1 MYVLLLILII
11 GVVLFGRTFFWK
23 VPKNHYAVPTIFGK
37 RKSFNFKEGLHIWP
51 PSPIGGTQH
60 ISLAPR
66 LIEVDVI
73 FQLKDELEMTTSV
86 AMPYTPDP
94 KLKDPDTKVNKFSS
108 IAENEEAILKKN
120 AQTFLKEKFGIIAG
134 RVNSQTFLDN
144 LATVGAILNAMMRLK
159 NLPHLNHDK
168 TTCGVNDC
176 TMEKM
181 VPSNK
186 ILSFY
191 KTHWQIVKAFIDK
204 EKSHPEERSTF
215 EEDWGIDIGRITFSQ
230 PRYSV
235 ETQKARE
242 SVRQAEK
249 RTGAVTE
256 VIGLVAKAETDA
268 HLEPPD
274 AQALVE
280 KVMDPQASKAYL
292 TIQGKGGEGNVLVM
306 SELFGRKTQAQD
318 GERKGKKGN
327 KGQGGSQ

>member
-1 MYVLLLILII
+1 MYILVLILII
-11 GVVLFGRTFFWK
+11 GAILFGRTFFWK
-23 VPKNHYAVPTIFGK
+23 VPKNHYAVPMIFGE

-51 PSPIGGTQH
+51 PSPIGDIQR

-86 AMPYTPDP
+86 AMPYAPDP
-94 KLKDPDTKVNKFSS
+94 KLQDPNTKINKFSS
-108 IAENEEAILKKN
+108 ITENEEAILKKN

-134 RVNSQTFLDN
+134 RVESQTFLDN

-168 TTCGVNDC
+168 TTCGVSGC

-191 KTHWQIVKAFIDK
+191 KTHWQIVKALIDN
-204 EKSHPEERSTF
+204 EKLCPEERSTF

-230 PRYSV
+230 PRYST

-249 RTGAVTE
+249 RTGAVKE
-256 VIGLVAKAETDA
+256 VIGLVAQAETDA
-268 HLEPPD
+268 HLEPSD

-292 TIQGKGGEGNVLVM
+292 TIQGKGGEGNVLV
-306 SELFGRKTQAQD
+306 LGDLLGRKTQTQD
-318 GERKGKKGN
+318 GEKKTKRGD
-327 KGQGGSQ
+327 KGQGGNR